1 MLLRDRAFFASM
13 FLTVLADQILLF
25 LVPLVIFQMTGDV
38 GWSGLAFFF
47 ETLPRYLS
55 FPVAGIL
62 CDRFAP
68 VTLLRL
74 SRVFRAAAC
83 LVGIGGQI
91 AFGGVWWLIGLSAI
105 AGVLTTQGMLALEV
119 VLVRAFAD
127 QRFEKVASY
136 GQLASQM
143 GVVGGPLVAAYLMTF
158 WPWEAVV
165 GVATVL
171 FLLSDLAFRLWPGQS
186 RMVGPQEASER
197 RHPAADLTHAL
208 KLVWTLPGLLRAI
221 LQAAGVNL
229 VIGATLATAAAMMTG
244 YFGQSEQTYAWLQ
257 VGGALATL
265 AVLTLTAHVA
275 FSLNTLGRVA
285 YSLIFAGTVLTGLGA
300 HPLVYATG
308 FLLIAGF
315 DKMFNIYVRTLR
327 KEIIPPN
334 EFGKTTG
341 VIICLNNL
349 SQPVAGLLVA
359 VFAGGDDARSVLL
372 GLAAAM
378 AVLGLVTFRPYGASP
393 AGN

>member
-1 MLLRDRAFFASM
+1 MLVRDRAFFASM

-25 LVPLVIFQMTGDV
+25 LVPLVIFQITGDV

-47 ETLPRYLS
+47 ETLPRYLT

-62 CDRFAP
+62 SDRFP
-68 VTLLRL
+68 PILLLRI
-74 SRVFRAAAC
+74 SRILRAVAC
-83 LVGIGGQI
+83 IAGIAGQL
-91 AFGGVWWLIGLSAI
+91 AFGGVWWLIGLSAVVGI
-105 AGVLTTQGMLALEV
+105 FTTQGMLALEM
-119 VLVRAFAD
+119 VLVRAFSD

-143 GVVGGPLVAAYLMTF
+143 GVVMGPLVAAYLMAF
-158 WPWEAVV
+158 WPWQAVV
-165 GVATVL
+165 VLATVL
-171 FLLSDLAFRLWPGQS
+171 FVLADLAFHFWPGQARMEAAPVS
-186 RMVGPQEASER
+186 RVA
-197 RHPAADLTHAL
+197 RHPVADLRHAL
-208 KLVWTLPGLLRAI
+208 TLVWTLPGLARAI

-229 VIGATLATAAAMMTG
+229 IIGATLATAAAMMTG
-244 YFGQSEQTYAWLQ
+244 FFSQSEQVYAWLQ

-275 FSLNTLGRVA
+275 LGLKTLGVTA
-285 YSLIFAGTVLTGLGA
+285 YGLICAGAVLTGLGA
-300 HPLVYATG
+300 HPLIYAAG

-327 KEIIPPN
+327 KEIIPPE

-349 SQPVAGLLVA
+349 SQPLAGLIVA
-359 VFAGGDDARSVLL
+359 LFAAGDDARAVLL
-372 GLAAAM
+372 GLAATM
-378 AVLGLVTFRPYGASP
+378 ALLGLMTFRRSA
-393 AGN
+393 AQA